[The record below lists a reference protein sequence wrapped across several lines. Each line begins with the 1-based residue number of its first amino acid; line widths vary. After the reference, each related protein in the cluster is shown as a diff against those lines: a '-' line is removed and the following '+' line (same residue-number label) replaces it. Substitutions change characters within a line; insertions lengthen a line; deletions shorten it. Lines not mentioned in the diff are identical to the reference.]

1 MERWI
6 GDLLVDVSYPESPKF
21 KPVLV
26 LLHGLW
32 SNSSC
37 WQPWAS
43 HFANLGWE
51 GWAVN
56 LRGRFEPHALDV
68 LRQVTFERC
77 VEDLRQ
83 VIRVAPFPPVLLGHS
98 FGGLIA
104 QKAAEEAQLSALVL
118 LSSLP
123 AGDIRT
129 DPPRTL
135 RLLRLKY
142 LPLLWLGQPFR
153 LEEKD
158 FGRNWLA
165 LVPEHLRGEIHR
177 RMVPESARLARLFF
191 RRSVRIESRRIACP
205 VLVIGGIA
213 DRVVGVAAQRAWA
226 QRLGAD
232 FQAYPEHGHSIMQEE
247 QSERVVSDIHRWLIQ
262 RLGERILLADL

>member
-6 GDLLVDVSYPESPKF
+6 GDLLADVSYPETPKF

-51 GWAVN
+51 GWALN

-68 LRQVTFERC
+68 LRRVTFEQC
-77 VEDLRQ
+77 VEDLRR
-83 VIRVAPFPPVLLGHS
+83 VIRTAPFPPVLLAHS

-123 AGDIRT
+123 PEEIGADL
-129 DPPRTL
+129 PRTL

-142 LPLLWLGQPFR
+142 LPLLWLGRPFR

-158 FGRNWLA
+158 FVRNWVALA
-165 LVPEHLRGEIHR
+165 PEQLRGEIPR
-177 RMVPESARLARLFF
+177 RMVPESGRLARLFF
-191 RRSVRIESRRIACP
+191 RRSVRIETQRIACP

-213 DRVVGVAAQRAWA
+213 DQVIGVAAQRAWA
-226 QRLGAD
+226 RRLGAD
-232 FQAYPEHGHSIMQEE
+232 FHAYPEHGHLIIQEE
-247 QSERVVSDIHRWLIQ
+247 ESERLVGDIHRWLIQ
-262 RLGERILLADL
+262 RLGERILLAEL